1 MRPVPMFARALER
14 NAKALSSTPGFVLCV
29 GLYMLW
35 LFAFRGFLFPA
46 ASGDDAEQLLF
57 SQSFAWGY
65 DLRNPPLYTWGV
77 IASQQIFGVTIHS
90 VAFVKFTA
98 MFLMYLF
105 LRQGALGVLGEGRLA
120 SIAALSPLAV
130 YLVAWDSVMNY
141 SQTVLVAAM
150 VPATFCALM
159 RLDAKPTLASYA
171 ILGLAVGIGLMSK
184 YTYALFILSLLAAAM
199 MDGRLRARLV
209 NARALLSLAIAA
221 LIVLPHLIWYLD
233 NTAAFTALVQSKFTF
248 ARGPDPLPTPVLGL
262 GAVITAFFNAS
273 VPLIFLLPLFFWK
286 AFAPLRG
293 AKAPSARYRR
303 IIGASLVIMT
313 GAIVVLVLGAE
324 ITRLRTHY
332 MVLFILF
339 PIYFFARVQAAG
351 LSGAPFARYGGL
363 LTALA
368 VIIAAAVPAIY
379 VAEPLRCKRC
389 TLMVPYAAFAERLRE
404 AGFTRGKIIS
414 WYLPVFLSGNL
425 RVHFPDSAVASAK
438 YPVYDPPGLKAPGQC
453 LVIWETNRHSGVKPR
468 MLDEARKR
476 LGAVITG
483 DEPVGEITLALS
495 PARKDKFQYAFM
507 LVPPGQGSCT

>member
-1 MRPVPMFARALER
+1 MFARALER

-120 SIAALSPLAV
+120 SIAALSPLAL

-150 VPATFCALM
+150 YPATFCALL

-171 ILGLAVGIGLMSK
+171 ILGIAVGIGLMSK

-199 MDGRLRARLV
+199 TDRALRARLV
-209 NARALLSLAIAA
+209 NPRALLAIAIAA

-248 ARGPDPLPTPVLGL
+248 ARGPDALPTPILGL

-273 VPLIFLLPLFFWK
+273 APLIFLLPLFFWRG
-286 AFAPLRG
+286 FAPLRG
-293 AKAPSARYRR
+293 ATAPSARYRR
-303 IIGASLVIMT
+303 IIGASLIIMT

-324 ITRLRTHY
+324 VTRLRTHY
-332 MVLFILF
+332 MVMFILF

-351 LSGAPFARYGGL
+351 VSGAPFARYAGL

-368 VIIAAAVPAIY
+368 VIVGAAVPAIY
-379 VAEPLRCKRC
+379 LAEPLRCRRC
-389 TLMVPYAAFAERLRE
+389 TLMVPYGAFAERLRE
-404 AGFTRGKIIS
+404 AGFTRGKVIS

-453 LVIWETNRHSGVKPR
+453 LVIWERKRHSGVKPKL
-468 MLDEARKR
+468 LDEARKR

-507 LVPPGQGSCT
+507 LVPPDQGTCT

>member
-1 MRPVPMFARALER
+1 MFARAIER
-14 NAKALSSTPGFVLCV
+14 NAEVLSSTRGFVLCV
-29 GLYMLW
+29 GLFMLW
-35 LFAFRGFLFPA
+35 LFAFRGFAFPA
-46 ASGDDAEQLLF
+46 ASGDGAEQLLF

-65 DLRNPPLYTWGV
+65 DLRNPPLYTWLV
-77 IASQQIFGVTIHS
+77 IASQQVFGVTIHS

-98 MFLMYLF
+98 MFGMYLF

-120 SIAALSPLAV
+120 AIAALSPLAL
-130 YLVAWDSVMNY
+130 YLIAWDSVMNY

-171 ILGLAVGIGLMSK
+171 ILGLAVGIGLLSK
-184 YTYALFILSLLAAAM
+184 YTYALFILSLLAAGM
-199 MDGRLRARLV
+199 MDGGLRARLV
-209 NARALLSLAIAA
+209 SAKALLALALAA

-248 ARGPDPLPTPVLGL
+248 ARGPDALPAPLLGL

-273 VPLIFLLPLFFWK
+273 APLIFLLPLFFWRG
-286 AFAPLRG
+286 FAPLRG
-293 AKAPSARYRR
+293 ATAPSARTRR
-303 IIGASLVIMT
+303 IIGASLIIMT
-313 GAIVVLVLGAE
+313 VATVVLVLGAE
-324 ITRLRTHY
+324 VTRLRTHY

-339 PIYFFARVQAAG
+339 PIYFFARVQAG
-351 LSGAPFARYGGL
+351 GVSGKATARYGGL

-368 VIIAAAVPAIY
+368 VIVAAAVPAIY

-389 TLMVPYAAFAERLRE
+389 TLMVPYAALAERLRE

-414 WYLPVFLSGNL
+414 WYLPVFVSGNL

-438 YPVYDPPGLKAPGQC
+438 YPVYDPPGLKAPGPC
-453 LVIWETNRHSGVKPR
+453 LVIWETNRHSGVKER

-483 DEPVGEITLALS
+483 DEPVGKITLALS
-495 PARKDKFQYAFM
+495 AARKDKFQYAFM
-507 LVPPGQGSCT
+507 LVPPGQGTCT